1 MTNISSMIQMLYR
14 YALFVVM
21 IIILLI
27 MGLMFFYFTN
37 QISYQNNKI
46 NAMFS
51 IVTDLVQKDVH
62 PLEIPF
68 PTSLAPP
75 NFEFALPQSSNLI
88 EVSDSEDGDSD
99 DDDDDDED
107 DDDCPTRVPIVFEV
121 HDSQEKGVED
131 IQYIDISD
139 VIQETELLVTDDIMV
154 SEEKQLEQVICQE
167 ELPSFDK
174 TDDTIIFTNHSDAK
188 HQHPHHKTLHVN
200 ELRKMA
206 VQLQLVQNVEA
217 KKLKKDDLIDLLS
230 KSSGLEAK

>member
-1 MTNISSMIQMLYR
+1 MLYR

-37 QISYQNNKI
+37 QLTYQNNKI

-51 IVTDLVQKDVH
+51 IVTDLVQKDVQ
-62 PLEIPF
+62 PLDIPF
-68 PTSLAPP
+68 PNSITPP
-75 NFEFALPQSSNLI
+75 KFEFMIPQTSNLI
-88 EVSDSEDGDSD
+88 EVSDSEDDDDD

-107 DDDCPTRVPIVFEV
+107 DDDEDDEENIVREPIVFEIQ
-121 HDSQEKGVED
+121 DNELKSVEE

-139 VIQETELLVTDDIMV
+139 VIQEVEPVVTDDSMV
-154 SEEKQLEQVICQE
+154 SQEKQVEEQVICPE
-167 ELPSFDK
+167 ELQSFEK
-174 TDDTIIFTNHSDAK
+174 IDDISIFTNHSDAK
-188 HQHPHHKTLHVN
+188 QQHHHHKTLHVN

-217 KKLKKDDLIDLLS
+217 KKLKKDDLIDLLA
-230 KSSGLEAK
+230 KSTGMEAKQ